1 MCYHTTKCKTSSL
14 VRKNQ
19 KINTFSRFHEKKW
32 CFRYEQT
39 LREIAIRSV
48 PVRKTYSVQLYKLLY
63 HSQWGLTETVVRWTQ
78 VDIYL
83 SDLHALNLN
92 QSALGSGL
100 KPNCLLSFCLSIV
113 CLLFLSLSLNF
124 EICVSIEHRIF
135 LRRRKRE
142 TSTYTSTYK
151 IQ

>member
-19 KINTFSRFHEKKW
+19 KINTFSRFHEKNW

-113 CLLFLSLSLNF
+113 CLLFLSLSLNRNKDLCKYRTPYF
-124 EICVSIEHRIF
+124 CKKKK
-135 LRRRKRE
+135 KRN
-142 TSTYTSTYK
+142 K
-151 IQ
+151 HVHFNI